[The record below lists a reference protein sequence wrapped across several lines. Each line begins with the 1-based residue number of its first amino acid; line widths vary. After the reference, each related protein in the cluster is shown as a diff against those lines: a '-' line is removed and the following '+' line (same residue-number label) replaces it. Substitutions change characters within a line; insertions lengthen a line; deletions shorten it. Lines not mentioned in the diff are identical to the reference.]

1 MENRIRKNSYVAM
14 AAVAGFL
21 TWVGPSLAHQQWL
34 APSFVYQSGDS
45 AWLSFDHTFGDQ
57 RFQPSSGPGSYYSWW
72 IVGPDG
78 IKRSVPHLFLGKTR
92 TVGEIELTEPGTYR
106 IEGVEDKMPFTLI
119 KVDGEDKWQ
128 PGTRAD
134 FDGYEVVRSR
144 VYFNKS
150 VTYVTLESES
160 DSLLEIAGDPLEIL
174 FEENPTNL
182 YEEKGFQVRVLASG
196 EPLTNQ
202 EVQIYSADSHG
213 HDAAET
219 CSTDSS
225 GYCGFEMSSGGRYLL
240 QTSIQGDNSD
250 NAVTDGYSYAYSV
263 LIELKS
269 AED

>member
-1 MENRIRKNSYVAM
+1 MRIKIKNTAYI
-14 AAVAGFL
+14 AVSMVFL
-21 TWVGPSLAHQQWL
+21 LFTSPGVAHQQWL
-34 APSFVYQSGDS
+34 APSFVFQSGES

-57 RFQPSSGPGSYYSWW
+57 RFLPSSGPGSYYSWW

-150 VTYVTLESES
+150 VTYVTLESETDGVLAS
-160 DSLLEIAGDPLEIL
+160 TGDPLEIL
-174 FEENPTNL
+174 FEDHPTSL
-182 YEEKGFQVRVLASG
+182 DAGKGFRLRVLASG
-196 EPLTNQ
+196 EPLADQ
-202 EVQIYSADSHG
+202 EVSIFSERSQG
-213 HDAAET
+213 HVATET
-219 CSTDSS
+219 CSTDTN
-225 GYCGFEMSSGGRYLL
+225 GICEFEMSSAGRYLL
-240 QTSIQGDNSD
+240 TTNTEVASADESL
-250 NAVTDGYSYAYSV
+250 TDGYSHGYSV
-263 LIELKS
+263 LVELK
-269 AED
+269 